1 MTAASIASNG
11 HLWVRNQRAGE
22 VLPRIRHGAGA
33 YLIDETGK
41 RYLDG
46 SGGPVLSCIG
56 HGNREV
62 IDAIKEQ
69 LDRFEFA
76 FCGHFTTDAIDALA
90 ETIVAEAG
98 PPYHR
103 VSFVSGGSEAIETC
117 MRIALEYHV
126 ARGESGR
133 AQFISRRQSWH
144 GYTFGALSVSGHF
157 MRRRHYAQALIPA
170 TFLSPANVYRPPSG
184 IAPDDLPQFCADEF
198 ERAIL
203 TLGPER
209 VAAFIFEPVTGTA
222 GGAVPAP
229 PGYARAMR
237 RVCDRYGVL
246 MISDEVMCGVGR
258 CGTWRA
264 LEQDGVASDLM
275 AIAKG
280 MGGGY
285 MPIGAAVYTEAIY
298 QTIVTAHGTVGTAHT
313 YAGHPVACAAALAVQ
328 RVMKRE
334 GLVEKVRR
342 DGTYLRTC
350 LEQAL
355 AGHDHVGDIRGRGL
369 LLAAELVMDKSTKQ
383 PFPRALQLHAK
394 VREQSF
400 ANGLICFPS
409 GGTVDGINGDHILL
423 APPYTATREELDA
436 MVSILASSVDQVFGA
451 LGRDQPLT

>member
-1 MTAASIASNG
+1 
-11 HLWVRNQRAGE
+11 
-22 VLPRIRHGAGA
+22 
-33 YLIDETGK
+33 
-41 RYLDG
+41 
-46 SGGPVLSCIG
+46 
-56 HGNREV
+56 
-62 IDAIKEQ
+62 
-69 LDRFEFA
+69 
-76 FCGHFTTDAIDALA
+76 
-90 ETIVAEAG
+90 
-98 PPYHR
+98 
-103 VSFVSGGSEAIETC
+103 
-117 MRIALEYHV
+117 
-126 ARGESGR
+126 
-133 AQFISRRQSWH
+133 
-144 GYTFGALSVSGHF
+144 
-157 MRRRHYAQALIPA
+157 
-170 TFLSPANVYRPPSG
+170 
-184 IAPDDLPQFCADEF
+184 
-198 ERAIL
+198 
-203 TLGPER
+203 
-209 VAAFIFEPVTGTA
+209 
-222 GGAVPAP
+222 
-229 PGYARAMR
+229 
-237 RVCDRYGVL
+237 